1 MNTKPAILVTQ
12 IRRWIIFFIIALALS
27 GITAFP
33 VETELRWI
41 LSYPNIIPSFMEGF
55 LQNAYAGIE
64 NTNRQYP
71 FIAYGSDW
79 LAFAHLVI
87 AMAFIG
93 PYRDPVR
100 NKWVI
105 EFGILACIAVIPFAL
120 ITGQF
125 RGIPL
130 NWRLID
136 CSFGIVGLATLLV
149 VYQKVITIEKIE
161 EYFKEVRSKDLNEN
175 DNQIINQ
182 A

>member
-41 LSYPNIIPSFMEGF
+41 LSYPNHIPSFMEGF

-93 PYRDPVR
+93 PYRSPEK

-105 EFGILACIAVIPFAL
+105 EWSMLACISVIPLAL
-120 ITGQF
+120 IAGPVRQ
-125 RGIPL
+125 IPFY
-130 NWRLID
+130 WRMMD
-136 CSFGIVGLATLLV
+136 CSFGIIGIIPLMIVRNKINKL
-149 VYQKVITIEKIE
+149 EKIGATH
-161 EYFKEVRSKDLNEN
+161 KS
-175 DNQIINQ
+175 
-182 A
+182 